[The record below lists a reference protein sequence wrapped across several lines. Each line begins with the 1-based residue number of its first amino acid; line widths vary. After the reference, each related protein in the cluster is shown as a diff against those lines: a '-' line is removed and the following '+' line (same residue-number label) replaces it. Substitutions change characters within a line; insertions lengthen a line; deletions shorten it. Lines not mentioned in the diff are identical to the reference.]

1 MSNWSILQALAFE
14 PRKAFAELAARPRF
28 WFPLLVL
35 VFTTA
40 AITAWYTSVVDM
52 EWLVDRQIRA
62 SGFATMLSEQQIAE
76 RVHAA
81 AQRQGIQSV
90 FATLASAAAVVIF
103 MLLGSVYYVL
113 AGKITNVDR
122 SFRQWLSLTSWSGMP
137 TVLGLIPAAFV
148 LLTASS
154 AQIPQED
161 LQALSF
167 NALFF
172 HFPPT
177 RPGFSLLSALNLL
190 QLASLYLSV
199 VGVKTW
205 SGRSW
210 LFSTVFATL
219 PYVLIFGTWAFISLR

>member
-1 MSNWSILQALAFE
+1 MSNWSILQALVFE
-14 PRKAFAELAARPRF
+14 PRKAFTELAERPRF
-28 WFPLLVL
+28 WFPLLL
-35 VFTTA
+35 LLLTTA
-40 AITAWYTSVVDM
+40 GITAWYTSVVDM

-62 SGFATMLSEQQIAE
+62 SGFASMLSEQQIAE

-81 AQRQGIQSV
+81 AQRQGTQAV
-90 FATLASAAAVVIF
+90 FATLISAAAVVIF
-103 MLLGSVYYVL
+103 LLLGSVYYVL

-122 SFRQWLSLTSWSGMP
+122 SFRQWLALSSWTGMP
-137 TVLGLIPAAFV
+137 SVLGLIPAAFV

-161 LQALSF
+161 LQALSL

-172 HFPPT
+172 HFPPAQ
-177 RPGFSLLSALNLL
+177 PGFSLLSALNLL
-190 QLASLYLSV
+190 QLAALYLAV

-210 LFSTVFATL
+210 LFSTVFAVL
-219 PYVLIFGTWAFISLR
+219 PYVLIYGIWGYISFR